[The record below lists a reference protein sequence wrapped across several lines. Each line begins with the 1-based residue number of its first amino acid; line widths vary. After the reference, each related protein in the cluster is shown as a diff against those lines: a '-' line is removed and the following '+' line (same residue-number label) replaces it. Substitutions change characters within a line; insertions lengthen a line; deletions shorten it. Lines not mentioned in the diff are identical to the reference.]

1 MKLSVIIPCYNAA
14 ETIGVQ
20 LEALSGQQ
28 WSDSWE
34 VVVSDNG
41 SSDKSVAVVEGYRER
56 LPNLRIVDSSDQQ
69 GRAHARNV
77 GVLAASG
84 DMLLFCDAD
93 DEVGPGWLAAMG
105 EALSKYDFVAC
116 RVDFEKLNPP
126 YLANNFR
133 NHEQRSGLQKAS
145 FPPYLA
151 HAGGG
156 TLGVSRALHE
166 AVGGFDESLPRMQD
180 TDYCFRI
187 QLAGRELHFVPGAIV
202 HVRCR
207 EKLSSLFHQ
216 MRAWGEHSVLLCK
229 RYGAPGMKISQ
240 PWKRHAREWV
250 RLLQL
255 LWRIRSKH
263 ALVEWISY
271 LGWLVGVLQGSLK
284 HRVAPV

>member
-1 MKLSVIIPCYNAA
+1 MKLSVIIPCFNAA
-14 ETIGVQ
+14 KTIGAQ

-56 LPNLRIVDSSDQQ
+56 LPNLRIIDSSDRQ
-69 GRAHARNV
+69 GRSHARNV
-77 GVLAASG
+77 GVLAATG
-84 DMLLFCDAD
+84 DALLFCDAD

-126 YLANNFR
+126 YLAGIFR
-133 NHEQRSGLQKAS
+133 NHEQQSGLQKAWFS
-145 FPPYLA
+145 PFLP

-156 TLGVSRALHE
+156 TLGIKRALHQ
-166 AVGGFDESLPRMQD
+166 AIGGFDESLPRMQD

-187 QLAGRELHFVPGAIV
+187 QLAGWELHFVPGAIV

-207 EKLSSLFHQ
+207 EKLISLFHQ
-216 MRAWGEHSVLLCK
+216 MRGWGEHRVLMYK
-229 RYGAPGMKISQ
+229 RYGSPGMMISH
-240 PWKRHAREWV
+240 PWKRHAKAWV
-250 RLLQL
+250 RLLHL
-255 LWRIRSKH
+255 LYGIRSKH
-263 ALVEWISY
+263 DLVEWISY
-271 LGWLVGVLQGSLK
+271 LGWLVGTLHGSIK
-284 HRVAPV
+284 YRVAPK